1 MLKNKNILK
10 NEIKYK
16 WKILLVSKLWKSE
29 RSAFL
34 KFFHAFLKFD
44 LPKARFLNFPQ
55 NSMPSLIGPFLII
68 GDCVYMNFT
77 KSIHSSFTNRDL
89 LLLPTLNTV
98 TMYIV
103 LTYLKQIFGRPRLI
117 LYSSRQYS
125 WNVKQLSNLVQ
136 FQLKL
141 AKKIWKD

>member
-44 LPKARFLNFPQ
+44 LPKARFLNFLQ
-55 NSMPSLIGPFLII
+55 NSTLSLIGPFLII
-68 GDCVYMNFT
+68 GVCVYIFQCLRVKVLSLLGRRKQKRQSLTLWKN
-77 KSIHSSFTNRDL
+77 IYTNICIAHRIQQPIPKFWSCKCL
-89 LLLPTLNTV
+89 RLGPG
-98 TMYIV
+98 Y
-103 LTYLKQIFGRPRLI
+103 YLEVKRRH
-117 LYSSRQYS
+117 LY
-125 WNVKQLSNLVQ
+125 
-136 FQLKL
+136 
-141 AKKIWKD
+141 